1 VQGQTEKIKDMNKII
16 KTFGLL
22 TMILVAQF
30 AFGQKQ
36 EKIYYDKDWKGC
48 SQSKAEFYRIATFDA
63 NGKPVGK
70 VTDYFI
76 TGEVQS
82 NVEGAFFIDRNNDEN
97 SKWIGKAV
105 GFYKS
110 GKKRFE
116 MMHDQEGK
124 TTSHQ
129 IWFENGNLKLDAK
142 YKNGELDGI
151 YTRYHE
157 NGKVAY
163 KREFANGKP
172 TDKWSLDCDEFGKC
186 QKVFFDRFATTDN
199 FNEWPLLDK
208 ENCESKIIEDKG
220 LRMETS
226 SDRGFVQLIHVP
238 LDIEENFSIETII
251 NHESGE
257 ENSGEGLI
265 YGFKDW
271 DNYFYFTISANGYF
285 EIGAKT
291 EGLNLE
297 FVKWQKTDYIN
308 QSTDRNLIKINKVK
322 DKVYYSINGQVVDSE
337 DFYAFRGNNMGF
349 QIMSGKKRVLFERIL
364 VRQDTEGGDMIS
376 KFSSSEWK
384 GNGTGFLIDAKGYIV
399 TNYHVVED
407 ATEIEVDLIQN
418 GQKNSYKAKVISS
431 DKQNDLAVIKIDDT
445 KFKPYPK
452 LPYNFKLQIS
462 DVGTN
467 VFALGYPMANIMG
480 DEIKFTDGK
489 ISSKTGFQGDI
500 TTYQISVPVQPGNS
514 GGPLFD
520 YDGNVVGVVNAKIMK
535 ADNVSYAIKTS
546 YAKNLIDVLPETLVL
561 PTDNSLATKPLTE
574 KIKTLSDYVVLI
586 KIR

>member
-1 VQGQTEKIKDMNKII
+1 MDKII

-22 TMILVAQF
+22 ILILVSLVT
-30 AFGQKQ
+30 FGQRQ
-36 EKIYYDKDWKGC
+36 GKIYYDKDWNGC
-48 SQSKAEFYRIATFDA
+48 SQSKAAFYRIVNYDA

-70 VTDYFI
+70 VKDYFI
-76 TGEVQS
+76 TGELQS
-82 NVEGAFFIDRNNDEN
+82 EIEGAILIDEYDDEK
-97 SKWIGKAV
+97 SKWFGLST
-105 GFYKS
+105 GYYKS
-110 GKKRFE
+110 GKKQFE
-116 MMHDQEGK
+116 MMHDKEGK
-124 TTSHQ
+124 TTYHK
-129 IWFENGNLKLDAK
+129 IWFENGNLELDAS
-142 YKNGELDGI
+142 YKNGKLDGV

-157 NGKVAY
+157 NGKIAY
-163 KREFANGKP
+163 KREYADGKP
-172 TDKWSLDCDEFGKC
+172 TSKWSLDCDEFGKC
-186 QKVFFDRFATTDN
+186 QKVFFDGFSTAEN
-199 FNEWPLLDK
+199 VNEWPLFNKD
-208 ENCESKIIEDKG
+208 NCESKIIEDKG
-220 LRMETS
+220 LRMETTS
-226 SDRGFVQLIHVP
+226 ERGFAQLIHVP

-251 NHESGE
+251 THEVGDG
-257 ENSGEGLI
+257 NAGEGLI

-271 DNYFYFTISANGYF
+271 DNYFYFTITASGYF
-285 EIGAKT
+285 RIGART

-297 FVKWQKTDYIN
+297 FVKWQKSSYIN
-308 QSTDRNLIKINKVK
+308 QTRPERNLIKINKVK
-322 DKVYYSINGQVVDSE
+322 DKVYYSINGQVVASE
-337 DFYAFRGNNMGF
+337 DFYAFRGNMMGF
-349 QIMSGKKRVLFERIL
+349 NIASGKKRILFERIL

-376 KFSSSEWK
+376 KFSSSTWK
-384 GNGTGFLIDAKGYIV
+384 GNGTGFMIAAKGYIV

-431 DKQNDLAVIKIDDT
+431 DKQNDLAIIKIDDI
-445 KFKPYPK
+445 KFKPYLK
-452 LPYNFKLQIS
+452 LPYNFKTQIS

-500 TTYQISVPVQPGNS
+500 TTYQVSVPVQPGNS

-561 PTDNSLATKPLTE
+561 PTDNSLAVKPLTE